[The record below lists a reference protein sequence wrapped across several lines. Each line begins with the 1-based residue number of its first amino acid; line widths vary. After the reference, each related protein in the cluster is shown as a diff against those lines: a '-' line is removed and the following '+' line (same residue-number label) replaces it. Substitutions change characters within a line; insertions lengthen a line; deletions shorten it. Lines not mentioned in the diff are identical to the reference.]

1 MTEPYNALPPHI
13 EDNSANADAN
23 AAKKPLE
30 QFADHQKRA
39 LEETGK
45 ALEALLP
52 PGFREHSDTAR
63 KEFLKGMKVLVDAA
77 VVELEK
83 AGKEVDK
90 AFKQRREGQPGQPPA
105 PPTNDER
112 PSSTGKAKV
121 KVQVE

>member
-1 MTEPYNALPPHI
+1 MTNNNHMPP
-13 EDNSANADAN
+13 DDA
-23 AAKKPLE
+23 AQTSGTQQTTEATKKPLD
-30 QFADHQKRA
+30 QFVEHQKRA
-39 LEETGK
+39 FEETGK

-63 KEFLKGMKVLVDAA
+63 KEFIKGMKVLVDAA

-90 AFKQRREGQPGQPPA
+90 ALKRTREGQP
-105 PPTNDER
+105 PTPTDSSDSDR
-112 PSSTGKAKV
+112 PSTTGKTKV